1 VWAKKASE
9 SDPLMTC
16 RNRIG
21 DIETGPG
28 MSARDEPGGC
38 LLTGQAVSGMEVAR
52 AWSGLRCGT
61 WEPVVPRPR
70 AASGAVGPA
79 VVRGR
84 ENPKRLIR
92 EGLSTDAGHRG
103 GPSRGSDEG
112 PVMGLERRG
121 RVILAGL
128 GGQLR

>member
-1 VWAKKASE
+1 MWAKKASE

-21 DIETGPG
+21 DIKTGPG
-28 MSARDEPGGC
+28 MSARDEPGRS
-38 LLTGQAVSGMEVAR
+38 LLIGQAVSGMEVAR

-70 AASGAVGPA
+70 TASGGTPA

-84 ENPKRLIR
+84 EDPKRLIR

-112 PVMGLERRG
+112 LVMGLERRG

-128 GGQLR
+128 GGQPR